1 MSHLEFNPSDSVET
15 HAVHARPWLEHYAH
29 CVPATLEYPQEPL
42 WWLLERAASRWP
54 DRDACIYYE
63 QRLTYSELDIQARA
77 LACWLIDKGIEPGDR
92 VGILL
97 PNTPEFMIGLNAIW
111 MAGGTAVALSPLFVP
126 EEAEAFIRATH
137 CKAVIT
143 LDVLSPLICNG
154 ESRPELIVYSTLG
167 DRLNRLER
175 LGYAWVRFM
184 RLGFKGICPTAT
196 VSAFDEAVKFGRRR
210 VDGFEPVRQSPTERA
225 YILPTGG
232 TTSHPKAVVLTHA
245 NLMAN
250 AWQLATWSGNRQG
263 KEILLAVLPFFHS
276 YGLSTCLTNGTVLG
290 ATLVLHHRFRP
301 ASVIKLIEKHQPTV
315 FPAVPAMLAALN
327 RLLEKSPS
335 KMDSIK
341 AVISGGAPLPKTVA
355 DEFSARSGAVVVEG
369 YGLSEASPVT
379 HSGPL
384 DEKAISGTIGLPL
397 PDTDAKIVD
406 VATGTE
412 ELPYGEVGELII
424 KGPQV
429 MQGYWEDPQATAQAL
444 RDGWLYTGDLATCDE
459 NGYFRIVDRKK
470 DLIITGGFNVYPAD
484 VEEVL
489 RDHPHI
495 KDVAITGVPHEEK
508 GEVVKATIVM
518 KPGTTFHKHEFENYC
533 KKHLAAYKRP
543 RIFEECKGDLPRNFL
558 GKVLRRE
565 LRGGPTGELELSSEA
580 EG

>member
-1 MSHLEFNPSDSVET
+1 MSHLDFNSTAET
-15 HAVHARPWLEHYAH
+15 QPQETHARPWLRYYAH
-29 CVPATLEYPQEPL
+29 CVPASLEYPQEPV
-42 WWLLERAASRWP
+42 WWLLERAANRWP
-54 DRDACIYYE
+54 DRDACIYYQ
-63 QRLTYSELDIQARA
+63 QRLTYSELDLQARA
-77 LACWLIDKGIEPGDR
+77 LAAWLMEQGIEPGDR
-92 VGILL
+92 IGILL
-97 PNTPEFMIGLNAIW
+97 PNTPEFIIGLNAVW

-126 EEAEAFIRATH
+126 EEAEAFVKATQ

-143 LDVLSPLICNG
+143 LDVLTPLICGG
-154 ESRPELIVYSTLG
+154 EHRPDLIVYSTLG

-175 LGYAWVRFM
+175 LGYAWVKFM

-196 VSAFDEAVKFGRRR
+196 VRSFNEAVDYGRRR
-210 VDGFEPVRQSPTERA
+210 VDGFEPVRQSPSDRA

-232 TTSHPKAVVLTHA
+232 TTSHPKAVVLTHG

-263 KEILLAVLPFFHS
+263 KETLLAVLPFFHS
-276 YGLSTCLTNGTVLG
+276 YGLSTCLTNGAVLG
-290 ATLVLHHRFRP
+290 ATLILHHRFRP
-301 ASVIKLIEKHQPTV
+301 ASVIKLIEEHQPTV

-327 RLLEKSPS
+327 HVLAKSPS

-355 DEFSARSGAVVVEG
+355 EEFSARSGAVVVEG

-384 DEKAISGTIGLPL
+384 DENAIPGTIGLPL
-397 PDTDAKIVD
+397 PDTDARIVD

-412 ELPYGEVGELII
+412 ELPSGEVGELIV

-429 MQGYWEDPQATAQAL
+429 MQGYWNDPEATALAL

-470 DLIITGGFNVYPAD
+470 DLIITGGFNVYPGD

-489 RDHPHI
+489 RSHPDV
-495 KDVAITGVPHEEK
+495 KDVAVTGVPHEDK
-508 GEVVKATIVM
+508 GELVKATIVM
-518 KPGTTFHKHEFENYC
+518 KPGKTFHKHDLEAYC
-533 KKHLAAYKRP
+533 RKHLAAYKRP

-565 LRGGPTGELELSSEA
+565 LRGGEIGELELTAEQEA
-580 EG
+580 